1 MSLIKK
7 MRIKIVLK
15 ENHPNTKIY
24 YDSDLGILRGTK
36 QTSHVRYVASPA
48 IMLSKNKKALI
59 RARKLSKETKSENQL
74 SCEAVN

>member
-1 MSLIKK
+1 MSLLKK

-24 YDSDLGILRGTK
+24 YDSELGILRGSK

-59 RARKLSKETKSENQL
+59 RARKLSKEAKTEKQL